1 MIVRVLLFAS
11 LADRA
16 GAASAKIDVP
26 PGTDVEGL
34 WRRLTERH
42 PALAELGYRP
52 MAACDRSYAKWTET
66 LDGVEEVAFLPPV
79 SGG

>member
-16 GAASAKIDVP
+16 GSASESIDVP
-26 PGTDVEGL
+26 PGTDVEGI

-42 PALAELGYRP
+42 PSLAEIRYRP
-52 MAACDRSYAKWTET
+52 MAACDLSYAKWTET
-66 LDGVEEVAFLPPV
+66 VDGVEEVAFLPPV